1 MNRFYRL
8 MSPAVAFSTV
18 GTMLMFI
25 APLPTFRLYGGLATA
40 GAYTMLI
47 QVVLTSLLVVGIDDL
62 HSQKCVWSGS
72 LLEAADTSYGLRRAL
87 VHLYLWRFTPALLL
101 AFGLAESTA
110 TVAIGLL
117 DRPAAS
123 GRYLELLGADVQGSE
138 LLMAILLAAIAIC
151 MFPKG
156 VLAYCGWC
164 LGFAAGSALAQVV
177 LGPQEPVS
185 AISVVWLGG
194 AALLCAIRSAPLLL
208 SAVGSAIGLEPRR
221 FVRPL

>member
-62 HSQKCVWSGS
+62 HSQKRVWSGS

-87 VHLYLWRFTPALLL
+87 CT
-101 AFGLAESTA
+101 ST
-110 TVAIGLL
+110 
-117 DRPAAS
+117 
-123 GRYLELLGADVQGSE
+123 
-138 LLMAILLAAIAIC
+138 
-151 MFPKG
+151 
-156 VLAYCGWC
+156 CGD
-164 LGFAAGSALAQVV
+164 L
-177 LGPQEPVS
+177 PQPCC
-185 AISVVWLGG
+185 W
-194 AALLCAIRSAPLLL
+194 RSAWL
-208 SAVGSAIGLEPRR
+208 R
-221 FVRPL
+221 VRQQ